1 MNFCSSPLSS
11 PTTLVPY
18 LTRSFSHSLAFYPL
32 TPIPSSAVDR
42 DTSNQHQYGVMETV
56 DRNTDLFCVSAIL
69 SCLGLSVVYVASLY
83 VWSSPYNREHP
94 TVIKKR
100 FFSVFIISLI
110 SPASLYFGM
119 NDSVF
124 LKATIWELLGLRWP
138 GLIQA
143 IVIPL
148 LLTMILFLGPLSVQ
162 GFNGLWRLYA
172 EPMYW
177 LGSIQTLTWWRNQ
190 VVAPLSEEWTFR
202 ACMLP
207 LLLQCFTPTT
217 AIFVCPLFFGVAHF
231 HHVVYRVKTGMK
243 LKHALF
249 ISCFQFAYTTLFGAY
264 AAFLFVKTGHIAAPF
279 TAHSF
284 CNHMGFPDLSE
295 VVAFKGPLKRVGLFS
310 LFVIGLVAWC
320 FLLTPMT
327 NPTLFHNN
335 LFWHKH
341 FI

>member
-1 MNFCSSPLSS
+1 
-11 PTTLVPY
+11 
-18 LTRSFSHSLAFYPL
+18 
-32 TPIPSSAVDR
+32 
-42 DTSNQHQYGVMETV
+42 META
-56 DRNTDLFCVSAIL
+56 DRNTDLFCVPAIL
-69 SCLGLSVVYVASLY
+69 SCLALSVVYVASLY

-94 TVIKKR
+94 TIIKKR
-100 FFSVFIISLI
+100 FISVFIISLI

-119 NDSVF
+119 NEKVF
-124 LKATIWELLGLRWP
+124 QKATIWELLGLRWP

-148 LLTMILFLGPLSVQ
+148 LLTMILFLGPLSVL
-162 GFNGLWRLYA
+162 GFNGLWRLYTGLPVL

-177 LGSIQTLTWWRNQ
+177 LGSIRTLTWWRNQ
-190 VVAPLSEEWTFR
+190 VVAPLAEEWTFR

-217 AIFVCPLFFGVAHF
+217 AIFVCSLFFGIAHF
-231 HHVVYRVKTGMK
+231 HHVVYHIETGMQ

-249 ISCFQFAYTTLFGAY
+249 ISCFQFAYTALFGAY
-264 AAFLFVKTGHIAAPF
+264 AAFLFVKTGHLAAPL

-295 VVAFKGPLKRVGLFS
+295 VVAFKDPLKRAGLFS

-327 NPTLFHNN
+327 NPTFFHNN

-341 FI
+341 FT